1 MNPEDSKI
9 LTDAIGMLTKYAD
22 YNSRSLSAQI
32 QKYLNARKHGNRF
45 APQTMNNAGIL
56 EGSNKP
62 KDVIEKENRISLM
75 DAKRMREQ
83 SVEQEVEKTVRKS
96 RKNDNTI
103 NE

>member
-9 LTDAIGMLTKYAD
+9 LTDAIGMLTKYPD

-45 APQTMNNAGIL
+45 APQTTNNAGIL

-62 KDVIEKENRISLM
+62 KDVIDKENRISLM
-75 DAKRMREQ
+75 DAKKMREQ

>member
-9 LTDAIGMLTKYAD
+9 LTDAIGMLTKYPD

-45 APQTMNNAGIL
+45 APQTINNAGIL

-75 DAKRMREQ
+75 DAKKKRDE
-83 SVEQEVEKTVRKS
+83 SIVQEVVTSVRKS
-96 RKNDNTI
+96 RKNDTII

>member
-9 LTDAIGMLTKYAD
+9 LTDAIGMLTKYPD

-62 KDVIEKENRISLM
+62 KDVIDKENRISLM
-75 DAKRMREQ
+75 DAKKLREQ
-83 SVEQEVEKTVRKS
+83 IVEQEVEKTVRKS

>member
-9 LTDAIGMLTKYAD
+9 LTDAIGMLTKYPD
-22 YNSRSLSAQI
+22 YNSRSLSTQI

-62 KDVIEKENRISLM
+62 KDVIDKENRISLM

>member
-1 MNPEDSKI
+1 MNPADSKI
-9 LTDAIGMLTKYAD
+9 LTDAIGMLTKYPD

-62 KDVIEKENRISLM
+62 KDVIDKENRISLM
-75 DAKRMREQ
+75 DAKKMREQ